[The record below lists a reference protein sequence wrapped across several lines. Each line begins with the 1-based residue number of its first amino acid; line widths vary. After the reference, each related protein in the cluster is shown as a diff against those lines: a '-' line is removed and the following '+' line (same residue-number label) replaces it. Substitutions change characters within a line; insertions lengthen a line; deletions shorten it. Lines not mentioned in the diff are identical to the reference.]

1 MVEYFII
8 QMYPLGYSP
17 ELELLTGGW
26 MPVSQIIGG
35 EAAVCVFKD
44 RSKASKYKD
53 NYDQMAMGQ
62 VKKLEVFS
70 VTPDQIRK
78 LKIISDKF
86 TMVAI
91 DPTLDFGQFSV
102 NEVKPLDEFVS

>member
-1 MVEYFII
+1 
-8 QMYPLGYSP
+8 MYPLGYSP

-53 NYDQMAMGQ
+53 NYNQLSMGQ
-62 VKKLEVFS
+62 IKRLEVFS
-70 VTPDQIRK
+70 VSPYQIHK
-78 LKIISDKF
+78 LKLISDKF
-86 TMVAI
+86 TIVAI

-102 NEVKPLDEFVS
+102 NEVKPIDEFDS